1 MMSFII
7 LQLLALTVNLKTA
20 EKKNNVE
27 YLHTGDHRNME
38 MSCYDLTLM
47 NSLMF
52 HVFWICFCSNTLTV
66 ATSLDRKCGNAF
78 SPLCASRQF
87 CFVSVGLQH

>member
-7 LQLLALTVNLKTA
+7 LQLLAQTVNL
-20 EKKNNVE
+20 KKNNVE

-47 NSLMF
+47 F
-52 HVFWICFCSNTLTV
+52 HVFWICFCSNTLTF
-66 ATSLDRKCGNAF
+66 ATSLDRKCGNVF
-78 SPLCASRQF
+78 LPLCASRQF
-87 CFVSVGLQH
+87 CFVNVGLQHRL